1 MTEMTA
7 VETCAARKLFPKIKL
22 AITAAAAA
30 AVVQLIDSQ
39 LASRSVNQGCSCTKT
54 RERRCGRDLKLLA
67 YDILKQ
73 LKD

>member
-1 MTEMTA
+1 MTT

-22 AITAAAAA
+22 AITAAAAAA